1 MNSQN
6 ARQSGN
12 LLLNLRM
19 ASSCRLGY
27 LHFIFKVVHFVQFT
41 ALKQPIY
48 SFKAAD
54 LAKLVLPSGWSIF
67 EFKQHS
73 LSCVV
78 LVQSVVTARLQWRIK
93 KIFLFLFVTLVIGAS
108 ELIA

>member
-1 MNSQN
+1 
-6 ARQSGN
+6 
-12 LLLNLRM
+12 M

-27 LHFIFKVVHFVQFT
+27 LHFIFKVVDFVQFT

-67 EFKQHS
+67 EFKQRW
-73 LSCVV
+73 CV
-78 LVQSVVTARLQWRIK
+78 LVA
-93 KIFLFLFVTLVIGAS
+93 FLVWYWFNLW
-108 ELIA
+108 